1 MSDEI
6 VKNENPAPVS
16 DEQGKESASTNRAY
30 EQVKADMLKY
40 KMELKKASE
49 EKERL
54 LEEKKS
60 LETKNLQDQNQYKT
74 LYEKTVE
81 ENKLLKDSVSK
92 MKVNFIENEKIREI
106 ETKALAVGLKPKA
119 LDLLRTIAHGTDDVI
134 VEVTNT
140 GRTQV
145 VGTDLYIEKLKQQYG
160 DVLFADGRAPNINT
174 NLPNSNVTQK
184 TWTPKEILELQKK
197 DPAQYAKVMQE
208 KLNKRSS

>member
-1 MSDEI
+1 MSDDQ
-6 VKNENPAPVS
+6 VSNEKTVTAS
-16 DEQGKESASTNRAY
+16 GEQNDQPSSNKAY
-30 EQVKADMLKY
+30 DQVKADMLKY
-40 KMELKKASE
+40 KMELKKTNE

-60 LETKNLQDQNQYKT
+60 LETKSLQEQNQYKT

-92 MKVNFIENEKIREI
+92 MKVNFMENEKLREI
-106 ETKALAVGLKPKA
+106 ESKALAVGLKPKA

-145 VGTDLYIEKLKQQYG
+145 VGTDMYIEKLKQQYG
-160 DVLFADGRAPNINT
+160 DVLFVDGRAPAINT
-174 NLPNSNVTQK
+174 NLPNGNVTPK
-184 TWTPKEILELQKK
+184 TWTPKEILDLQKK
-197 DPAQYAKVMQE
+197 DPAQYTKIMQE
-208 KLNKRSS
+208 RINKRSQ